1 MTKWIIILP
10 LVSLEQQRLCIEII
24 YLVCI
29 TKYFILR
36 KNNKVNT
43 TTDILKNKLHNPTNL
58 CIQSFEF
65 PITIYR

>member
-1 MTKWIIILP
+1 MDK
-10 LVSLEQQRLCIEII
+10 QRLCIEII

-36 KNNKVNT
+36 KNNKLN
-43 TTDILKNKLHNPTNL
+43 ISKNKLHNPTVL
-58 CIQSFEF
+58 CMENFEF

>member
-36 KNNKVNT
+36 KNNKVN
-43 TTDILKNKLHNPTNL
+43 ISKNKLHNPTTL

>member
-24 YLVCI
+24 YLACI
-29 TKYFILR
+29 TKYLISR
-36 KNNKVNT
+36 KNNIAK
-43 TTDILKNKLHNPTNL
+43 DISKNKLHNPTAL

>member
-29 TKYFILR
+29 TKCFILR
-36 KNNKVNT
+36 K
-43 TTDILKNKLHNPTNL
+43 ISKNKLHNLTTL

-65 PITIYR
+65 PITINR

>member
-36 KNNKVNT
+36 KNN
-43 TTDILKNKLHNPTNL
+43 ISKNKLHNPTAL

>member
-29 TKYFILR
+29 TKYFVLR
-36 KNNKVNT
+36 KNNISK
-43 TTDILKNKLHNPTNL
+43 KKLHNPTTL

-65 PITIYR
+65 SILIYR